1 MIAVTTR
8 PRIEVADILR
18 EHGEEFRRR
27 HRLSRRQKTILGRIE
42 DCRTAALG
50 GHKDTCDTCGH
61 VRISY
66 NSCRDRHCPKC
77 QSLKK
82 AEWLHKRKARLLPVH
97 YFHVVFTLPHKLR
110 ALALGNKRLMYSMLF
125 RAAAQT
131 LQAIARDEEH
141 LGAQVGFTAI
151 LHTWGQ
157 DLRFHPHLHC
167 VVTGGGLSEDRT
179 RWVSARANFFL
190 SVKVLGK
197 LFRGKFLAALKA
209 AYSEGKLS
217 FGKSTEAYEDPKV
230 WKRLLDE
237 LYRLKWVVYA
247 KRPFGG
253 PENVFR
259 YLGRYTHRVA
269 ISNHRIVSLEAGK
282 VSFHYRDYADGQK
295 KKLLTLDA
303 LEFLRR
309 FTLHILPPRFVR
321 IRHYGLLA
329 ASNIETKL
337 AIARQLLLDSRPQEE
352 DALDSQPQLG
362 LSEPSELS
370 GPWYERLFTLTGED
384 VFACPVCKRGRM
396 TRTPLER
403 VPTTHSVTSR
413 FVTLDTS

>member
-1 MIAVTTR
+1 M
-8 PRIEVADILR
+8 
-18 EHGEEFRRR
+18 
-27 HRLSRRQKTILGRIE
+27 
-42 DCRTAALG
+42 
-50 GHKDTCDTCGH
+50 
-61 VRISY
+61 
-66 NSCRDRHCPKC
+66 
-77 QSLKK
+77 
-82 AEWLHKRKARLLPVH
+82 PVH

-110 ALALGNKRLMYSMLF
+110 ALALGNKRLMYNMLF

-131 LQAIARDEEH
+131 LQAIARDGKH

-179 RWVSARANFFL
+179 HWVSARANFFL

-197 LFRGKFLAALKA
+197 LFRGKFLAALKD
-209 AYSEGKLS
+209 AYSDRKLTL
-217 FGKSTEAYEDPKV
+217 GKSTEAYEDPKV

-329 ASNIETKL
+329 SSNIKTKL
-337 AIARQLLLDSRPQEE
+337 AIARQLLDSRSQKH
-352 DALDSQPQLG
+352 DALASEPQL
-362 LSEPSELS
+362 ELS
-370 GPWYERLFTLTGED
+370 KPWHERLFILTGED
-384 VFACPVCKRGRM
+384 VFACPVCKRGRLVRAPLDCRSM
-396 TRTPLER
+396 TWGAPNRLL
-403 VPTTHSVTSR
+403 
-413 FVTLDTS
+413 TLDTS

>member
-18 EHGEEFRRR
+18 QHGEEFRRR
-27 HRLSRRQKTILGRIE
+27 HRLSRRQKIILGRIE

-82 AEWLHKRKARLLPVH
+82 AEWLHKRRARLLPVH

-110 ALALGNKRLMYSMLF
+110 ALALGNKRLMYNMLF

-131 LQAIARDEEH
+131 LQAIARDGKH

-179 RWVSARANFFL
+179 HWVSARANFFL

-197 LFRGKFLAALKA
+197 LFRGKFLAALKD
-209 AYSEGKLS
+209 AYSDRKLTL
-217 FGKSTEAYEDPKV
+217 GKSTEAYEDPKV

-259 YLGRYTHRVA
+259 YGCSSGSDGPRRPGFLGESRRTRAGRKSERV
-269 ISNHRIVSLEAGK
+269 
-282 VSFHYRDYADGQK
+282 
-295 KKLLTLDA
+295 T
-303 LEFLRR
+303 
-309 FTLHILPPRFVR
+309 
-321 IRHYGLLA
+321 
-329 ASNIETKL
+329 
-337 AIARQLLLDSRPQEE
+337 
-352 DALDSQPQLG
+352 
-362 LSEPSELS
+362 
-370 GPWYERLFTLTGED
+370 
-384 VFACPVCKRGRM
+384 PV
-396 TRTPLER
+396 RTP
-403 VPTTHSVTSR
+403 VTICR
-413 FVTLDTS
+413 ETQAPIT

>member
-1 MIAVTTR
+1 MVAVSTR
-8 PRIEVADILR
+8 PRIEVAEILR
-18 EHGEEFRRR
+18 RHGAEFRRR
-27 HRLSRRQKTILGRIE
+27 HRLSPLQDLVLRRIE

-50 GHKDTCDTCGH
+50 GHKDTCHSCGH

-82 AEWLHKRKARLLPVH
+82 AEWLHKRRARLLPVH
-97 YFHVVFTLPHKLR
+97 YFHVVFTLPHKLH
-110 ALALGNKRLMYSMLF
+110 ALALGNKRLVYNLLF

-131 LQAIARDEEH
+131 LQTIARDQRH
-141 LGAQVGFTAI
+141 LGAEVGFTAI

-157 DLRFHPHLHC
+157 NLQFHPHLHC
-167 VVTGGGLSEDRT
+167 VVTGGGLSRDRT
-179 RWVSARANFFL
+179 RWVSARAKFFL
-190 SVKVLGK
+190 PVKVLGK

-209 AYSEGKLS
+209 AYSDGALS
-217 FGKSTEAYEDPKV
+217 LGKSTATYKDPTA
-230 WKRLLDE
+230 WERLLRE
-237 LYRLKWVVYA
+237 LYRLKWIIYA
-247 KRPFGG
+247 KRPFGSADH
-253 PENVFR
+253 VFR

-269 ISNHRIVSLEAGK
+269 ISNHRLLSLEAGK

-295 KKLLTLDA
+295 KKILTLDA

-309 FTLHILPPRFVR
+309 FTLHVLPRRFVR

-337 AIARQLLLDSRPQEE
+337 AIARELLRSPPQGH
-352 DALDSQPQLG
+352 DALPADPQL
-362 LSEPSELS
+362 EPSELS
-370 GPWYERLFTLTGED
+370 GPWYERLFILTGED

-403 VPTTHSVTSR
+403 ELTTRPTPRQPSR
-413 FVTLDTS
+413 LALLDTS